1 MKANLVLIALIV
13 TMISVLGLMNSKHVV
28 RAKTEHAIQKTAW
41 FNADYRWGGFKRY
54 VA

>member
-1 MKANLVLIALIV
+1 MKANSVLIALIV
-13 TMISVLGLMNSKHVV
+13 FAINVLSMKNDQAADHIESENK
-28 RAKTEHAIQKTAW
+28 IQKTAW